1 ITKKLNPVTRDTQ
14 TNKVASLNQAPPY
27 NDALW
32 TQTIASQITQDL
44 RNCFIRNSL
53 SFPDA
58 ETFTAADMIQHLA
71 NELKHGVSSQQ
82 LGYLLDVLGIVS
94 NAVDLDSTVVSDGSV
109 NAAVQEV
116 AEAALELNELD
127 TSHDVKAN
135 RRAKLTKAIQSPRRQ
150 GPAVK
155 S

>member
-1 ITKKLNPVTRDTQ
+1 
-14 TNKVASLNQAPPY
+14 
-27 NDALW
+27 
-32 TQTIASQITQDL
+32 TIGSEITQNL
-44 RNCFIRNSL
+44 RNCFIRNGL

-58 ETFTAADMIQHLA
+58 ETFTAADMIRHLT
-71 NELKHGVSSQQ
+71 NELKDGVSPHQ

-109 NAAVQEV
+109 NGAVQEI

-135 RRAKLTKAIQSPRRQ
+135 RRAELTKAIQSPRRQ